1 MSQDSQTPI
10 VDTPQVITF
19 PTAMPRTFGKGCRVL
34 LLGATSGI
42 ARSLVHEFARRGFE
56 LILAGRDLDEMET
69 IAADSRVR
77 YGTVSQILPF
87 SALDYSS
94 HSAFWASCGEVD
106 GVVVCFGVMPPQD
119 QAETDWEVCREM
131 LEGNYNSC
139 VSILNLVAASFQ
151 ARKRGFIA
159 VVSSVAGDRAR
170 RGNYLYASAKSGVS
184 AYAEGLRARLY
195 PHSVSV
201 TTIKPG
207 PVDTGMTWGA
217 KKLPLL
223 APPEKVASDIYR
235 GIRRKTDVVYTPAPW
250 RLLMAVL
257 RNIPS
262 FVWKR
267 LDF

>member
-1 MSQDSQTPI
+1 MSPE
-10 VDTPQVITF
+10 VLTF
-19 PTAMPRTFGKGCRVL
+19 PTALPRTFGKGCRVL

-42 ARSLVHEFARRGFE
+42 ARALVHEFARRGFD
-56 LILAGRDLDEMET
+56 LVLAGRDMEELET

-77 YGTVSQILPF
+77 YDANCEILTF
-87 SALDYSS
+87 SALDYAS
-94 HSAFWASCGEVD
+94 HPGFWESCGEID
-106 GVVVCFGVMPPQD
+106 GVVVCFGVMPPQAA
-119 QAETDWEVCREM
+119 AEADWAVCREM

-139 VSILNLVAASFQ
+139 VSILNLVAATFQ
-151 ARKRGFIA
+151 ERKRGFIA

-184 AYAEGLRARLY
+184 AYTEGLRARLY
-195 PHSVSV
+195 PHGVSV

-217 KKLPLL
+217 DKLPLL

-235 GIRRKTDVVYTPAPW
+235 GIRRKADVVYTPAPW
-250 RLLMAVL
+250 RLLMAIL
-257 RNIPS
+257 RVIPS